1 MSGGQRADAIA
12 LVTHGSG
19 GDTVR
24 LSALRAARLARG
36 LSLVETARRVPIDV
50 SHLSRVE
57 RGERRLSVEALARL
71 AEVFDLDE
79 LTDVLAPYLD
89 RRSA

>member
-1 MSGGQRADAIA
+1 MAPM
-12 LVTHGSG
+12 THSHG
-19 GDTVR
+19 GDTVQ

-57 RGERRLSVEALARL
+57 RGERRLSVDALARL
-71 AEVFDLDE
+71 ARVLDLDE

>member
-1 MSGGQRADAIA
+1 VTQRDESIA
-12 LVTHGSG
+12 ATP
-19 GDTVR
+19 
-24 LSALRAARLARG
+24 SALRAARLARG

-57 RGERRLSVEALARL
+57 RGERGLSVDALARL
-71 AEVFDLDE
+71 ARVLGLTE
-79 LTDVLAPYLD
+79 LTDALTDALAPYLD